1 MNQTVHKYFQDGPNY
16 SNTNNFCWNIKDMHM
31 QAVVYSQT
39 KMIWFVGD
47 MICYHLQ
54 SNDMICRWP
63 NLWQPGFVSRVVHL
77 SYYHRQ
83 NFLKKGFMKKKKLLD
98 KVSQTC
104 SVLPNHKL
112 AAANQIQEVPRCARF
127 FAGHLCWLLPIFGK
141 QIPIYVK
148 KETCLFAYEGKELRN
163 VMVSCPYQQSIVIL
177 LKVQKQ

>member
-83 NFLKKGFMKKKKLLD
+83 NFLKKGFMKKKNFLIKSLKL
-98 KVSQTC
+98 VVYSQTTN
-104 SVLPNHKL
+104 L
-112 AAANQIQEVPRCARF
+112 
-127 FAGHLCWLLPIFGK
+127 LLPTKYRRFLDVLDFSQDIC
-141 QIPIYVK
+141 VD
-148 KETCLFAYEGKELRN
+148 C
-163 VMVSCPYQQSIVIL
+163 CPYLENRSQFMWKKKHAYLHMRAKS
-177 LKVQKQ
+177 

>member
-39 KMIWFVGD
+39 KMIWFVTTCNPMIWFVGD
-47 MICYHLQ
+47 QTCGNQALLAVWSIYHTIIDKT
-54 SNDMICRWP
+54 SWKRV
-63 NLWQPGFVSRVVHL
+63 LW
-77 SYYHRQ
+77 
-83 NFLKKGFMKKKKLLD
+83 KKKLLD